1 MWAPVLLPLKQQN
14 SWVYEIVADALYF
27 YKKQA
32 MYEHKKQKLATK
44 KVYYQ
49 RLWKNVTFGTA
60 IMLLCLL
67 IGVAGYKMTIPEF
80 DWYDS
85 LLNASMILSGMGPM
99 IDESIKLSN
108 AAKVFA
114 SVYALFSGVAFI
126 STIGILI
133 APVVHRFFHK
143 LHLEDAADK

>member
-1 MWAPVLLPLKQQN
+1 MLKKETKAKAIRKKLAPVE
-14 SWVYEIVADALYF
+14 VYRR
-27 YKKQA
+27 
-32 MYEHKKQKLATK
+32 
-44 KVYYQ
+44 
-49 RLWKNVTFGTA
+49 RLWKNVVFGLS
-60 IMLLCLL
+60 IMLCCLL
-67 IGVAGYKMTIPEF
+67 IGVLGYKLTIPEL

-99 IDESIKLSN
+99 IDPNIKLTA

-133 APVVHRFFHK
+133 APIAHRFFHK
-143 LHLEDAADK
+143 LHLEDTTDDQ